1 MSLYWIAILTLM
13 LCVYIAL
20 TVKDILNNQAKLNN
34 ARYEQIKNLQNEIV
48 ELRFEIKS
56 TQREDF

>member
-13 LCVYIAL
+13 LCIYIAL

-34 ARYEQIKNLQNEIV
+34 ARYEQIKKLQDEIIK
-48 ELRFEIKS
+48 LRSEIKS
-56 TQREDF
+56 IQREGF

>member
-13 LCVYIAL
+13 LCIYIAL

-34 ARYEQIKNLQNEIV
+34 ARYEQIKKLQDEIV
-48 ELRFEIKS
+48 KLRSEIKS
-56 TQREDF
+56 IQREGF

>member
-34 ARYEQIKNLQNEIV
+34 ARYEQIKNLQNEVI
-48 ELRFEIKS
+48 ELRSEIKS
-56 TQREDF
+56 IQREDF